1 MVFLGSTSFQTP
13 SLEIST
19 DPLPLKKKRFRPK
32 LGHLVT
38 LILPVF
44 LFTFGVRIL
53 EERCAGLLMIGEF
66 TVEHQINFYMWK
78 TPPSIWHLINFRWS
92 FPRRSSPSFPI
103 VHHVPSMRIQEL
115 RIPPVE
121 RTWKNRETG
130 GVTHRIWG
138 TPVSDKAIWTSY

>member
-19 DPLPLKKKRFRPK
+19 DPLPLKKNVLDQSSAISSHWSFQSSSSLSESESWRKD
-32 LGHLVT
+32 VQDYWW
-38 LILPVF
+38 
-44 LFTFGVRIL
+44 L
-53 EERCAGLLMIGEF
+53 ENLRLNTRSISTCE
-66 TVEHQINFYMWK
+66 K
-78 TPPSIWHLINFRWS
+78 PPPSIWHLINFRWS